1 MTIRTK
7 LLAAVLA
14 AFVWSLS
21 VDASAWGTKGH
32 MMVAFIAYQQLTAAT
47 RARVDALIA
56 MNPEFKT
63 WKTLIPATV
72 PKADRPAMLFM
83 IAATWPDRIKRQAT
97 FHDDGTHNG
106 NRPDGPPSSRNT
118 GYADTLRHKYWHF
131 VDQPFTVDGTALP
144 ALPTPNAQERIALFR
159 SVLSSAAESD
169 ALKSYDLVWLL
180 HLVGDVH
187 QPLHDSTRVRKA
199 QPDGDDGGN
208 AVMVCAAHACNAGGA
223 QEPLHSFWDGAL
235 GSTTVATAGKAAKLV
250 APADPGSAM
259 ILAESV
265 WVTEGF
271 ALAQSS
277 VYKTPIGKGLG
288 PFSLTASYK
297 AAARALAE
305 KQIAL
310 AGARLGNV
318 LNVELK

>member
-14 AFVWSLS
+14 AFMWSLS

-47 RARVDALIA
+47 RARVDALIG

-63 WKTLIPATV
+63 WKTLIPVTV

-97 FHDDGTHNG
+97 FRDDGTHNG

-131 VDQPFTVDGTALP
+131 VDRPFTMDGTALP
-144 ALPTPNAQERIALFR
+144 ALPTPNAQERIGLFR

-180 HLVGDVH
+180 HLVGDASRRSALSGIQRRSESAADVFGEA
-187 QPLHDSTRVRKA
+187 KA
-199 QPDGDDGGN
+199 LT
-208 AVMVCAAHACNAGGA
+208 HAEAF
-223 QEPLHSFWDGAL
+223 L
-235 GSTTVATAGKAAKLV
+235 
-250 APADPGSAM
+250 
-259 ILAESV
+259 I
-265 WVTEGF
+265 
-271 ALAQSS
+271 
-277 VYKTPIGKGLG
+277 
-288 PFSLTASYK
+288 
-297 AAARALAE
+297 AAARVWITPPSRYRTLIRLAF
-305 KQIAL
+305 QM
-310 AGARLGNV
+310 GADWGAQ
-318 LNVELK
+318 